1 MFEKL
6 KKILKSVDKEPI
18 LESDIAYD
26 YLNRPDYDPEDPANT
41 RKAKKYPDDG
51 WHQ

>member
-6 KKILKSVDKEPI
+6 KKIFRKSTEEEPTGEGI
-18 LESDIAYD
+18 ENYFHPSD
-26 YLNRPDYDPEDPANT
+26 PCDPANT